1 MQKVDLSEKLIV
13 YNAFFSII
21 VNLTSC
27 IFDCQLQ
34 FLARKNMADI
44 FKKIY
49 DRKLAKTKK
58 KVKKFPLGIELGT
71 FCVEV
76 RTDNHYTTKTSYG
89 GSWLI
94 NR

>member
-1 MQKVDLSEKLIV
+1 MKKLIV
-13 YNAFFSII
+13 YDAFLSII
-21 VNLTSC
+21 VNLSC

-49 DRKLAKTKK
+49 DRKLAKTTK
-58 KVKKFPLGIELGT
+58 KVKKFPPGIELGT

-76 RTDNHYTTKTSYG
+76 RSDNHYTTKLHMEEAG
-89 GSWLI
+89 
-94 NR
+94 